1 MSYLNNTD
9 ERGSSPNQLVLF
21 MALAMG
27 GFALYTAFFAPKPEP
42 AATEVA
48 EVQEQLPSGD
58 ATAAPGSPA
67 TELEATNATVEEP
80 FRIRNFDENEGGVTF
95 YVTNVGGRVA
105 SAQIDA
111 PEQYVTYPGE
121 REILP
126 AALACDEGGVCRT
139 GDALQGVDLP
149 LALTLEGV
157 DALSETSVWEV
168 DEDESKCHTVDGIHD
183 CSLLVMNWNSPDGT
197 LGLTRTYFADKTS
210 SYGLSTTLRIRNNQ
224 AQSRT
229 IEDIGLKV
237 YGSWS
242 TPKGGILNQVD
253 GQIEGMCGADGR
265 FRDRNAKKLD
275 EVRGYDTKISFVGIN
290 ERYFVSA
297 LLPRTEDGAGAQYAE
312 RCTMRQA
319 PRSPDGVLESTI
331 FTGVTTIAP
340 NSEIVLAH
348 SYVAA
353 PKRMEYL
360 KAYDTDL
367 QKSVKF
373 GMFAFLAYG
382 IRWLLV
388 FFYGLVGNWGAA
400 ILLLTFAIKIALLPV
415 TSKSFRSM
423 EKMKEVQPKIEELK
437 KKYENDQ
444 QKLAEAQMRLFKE
457 EGVNPL
463 SGCLPLL
470 LQMPIY
476 FALYRTIFSSA
487 ELYHAPFLGWITD
500 LSQADPYFV
509 IPALT
514 SALMLLQVRLAP
526 QASNANPQMKMM
538 QWLMPIMFIPVTL
551 FLPAG
556 LVLYI
561 FANILLSMLQQLYI
575 RRNVSQSP
583 STALSKSGTGA
594 ANKR

>member
-9 ERGSSPNQLVLF
+9 EGGSSPNQLVLF

-42 AATEVA
+42 AQPPAVEVHA
-48 EVQEQLPSGD
+48 EQHENAP
-58 ATAAPGSPA
+58 ATAVPDLLPPG
-67 TELEATNATVEEP
+67 EATVATVEEP
-80 FRIRNFDENEGGVTF
+80 FRIRNRKGDEGGVTF

-105 SAQIDA
+105 SAEIDA

-126 AALACDEGGVCRT
+126 AELICEDGICRT
-139 GDALQGVDLP
+139 GTALHGVDLP

-157 DALSETSVWEV
+157 TELSETSVWEV
-168 DEDESKCHTVDGIHD
+168 DAAASQCQGVEGIQD
-183 CSLLVMNWNSPDGT
+183 CQLLVMRWNAPDGSLSLVRSYYPDAASPFG
-197 LGLTRTYFADKTS
+197 LGTK
-210 SYGLSTTLRIRNNQ
+210 LSIRNNS

-229 IEDIGLKV
+229 IEDIGLKL
-237 YGSWS
+237 YGHWS
-242 TPKGGILNQVD
+242 TPKGGMFNQVD
-253 GQIEGMCGADGR
+253 GQIDGMCGADGR
-265 FRDRNAKKLD
+265 FRDRTAKKLD
-275 EVRGYDTKISFVGIN
+275 EVRSYETKVSFVGIN

-297 LLPRTEDGAGAQYAE
+297 LLPRTADGASSTYAE

-319 PRSPDGVLESTI
+319 PRSPSNVLESTI
-331 FTGVTTIAP
+331 YTGVTTIAP
-340 NSEIVLAH
+340 NSEVHLAH
-348 SYVAA
+348 TYVAS

-360 KAYDTDL
+360 SAFDADL

-388 FFYGLVGNWGAA
+388 FFHGLVGNWGIA
-400 ILLLTFAIKIALLPV
+400 ILLLTIAIKVALLPV
-415 TSKSFRSM
+415 TAKSFRSM
-423 EKMKEVQPKIEELK
+423 EKMKLVQPKIEELK

-463 SGCLPLL
+463 SGCLPLV

-514 SALMLLQVRLAP
+514 SALMLLQVLVAP
-526 QASNANPQMKMM
+526 QATNTNPQMKMM

-575 RRNVSQSP
+575 RRNVAQSP
-583 STALSKSGTGA
+583 SSALAKSGTGA
-594 ANKR
+594 ADKR

>member
-9 ERGSSPNQLVLF
+9 EGRSSNQLVLF

-42 AATEVA
+42 VPEAAAPVVEEHGATIAEDTQPKENLVAAT
-48 EVQEQLPSGD
+48 S
-58 ATAAPGSPA
+58 AAV
-67 TELEATNATVEEP
+67 LEP
-80 FRIRNFDENEGGVTF
+80 FRIRNSDEEGGATF

-105 SAQIDA
+105 SAEIDA
-111 PEQYVTYPGE
+111 PEQYLTQPGE

-126 AALACDEGGVCRT
+126 AALACDNGVCVNERS
-139 GDALQGVDLP
+139 LHEVDLP

-157 DALSETSVWEV
+157 SAWTETNVWEV
-168 DEDESKCHTVDGIHD
+168 DADQSVCTRIDGVQE
-183 CSLLVMNWNSPDGT
+183 CELLVMNWNAPDGE
-197 LGLTRTYFADKTS
+197 LSLIRSFFPDLS
-210 SYGLSTTLRIRNNQ
+210 SPYGLGSKLVVRNNSDQ
-224 AQSRT
+224 PKIIR
-229 IEDIGLKV
+229 DIGVSV
-237 YGSWS
+237 YGQWS
-242 TPKGGILNQVD
+242 TPKGGMLNQVD
-253 GQIEGMCGADGR
+253 GTIDGMCGADGR
-265 FRDRNAKKLD
+265 FRDRAARKLD
-275 EVRGYDTKISFVGIN
+275 EPRNYDRNVTFVGVN

-297 LLPRTEDGAGAQYAE
+297 IVPRTADGSTTVTAD
-312 RCTMRQA
+312 RCVMRQS
-319 PRSPDGVLESTI
+319 PRSPEDVVQSTM
-331 FTGVTTIAP
+331 FTGAKTIAP
-340 NSEIVLAH
+340 NSQLELGH
-348 SYVAA
+348 TYVAS
-353 PKRMEYL
+353 PKRIEYL
-360 KAYDTDL
+360 KEFDANLD
-367 QKSVKF
+367 KSVKF

-382 IRWLLV
+382 IRWILV
-388 FFYGLVGNWGAA
+388 FFHGLVGNWGIA
-400 ILLLTFAIKIALLPV
+400 ILLLTVAIKVALLPV
-415 TSKSFRSM
+415 TAKSFRSM

-444 QKLAEAQMRLFKE
+444 QKLAEAQMRLFRD

-526 QASNANPQMKMM
+526 QATNTNPQMKMM

-575 RRNVSQSP
+575 RRNVAQSP
-583 STALSKSGTGA
+583 STAPAVSGKGA
-594 ANKR
+594 AK